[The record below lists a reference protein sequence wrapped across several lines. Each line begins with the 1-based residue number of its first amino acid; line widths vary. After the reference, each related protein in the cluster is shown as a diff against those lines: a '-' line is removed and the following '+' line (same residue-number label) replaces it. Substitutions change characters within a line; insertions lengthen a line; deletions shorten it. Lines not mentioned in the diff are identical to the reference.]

1 MKHRSSVHKAW
12 CILLAMG
19 FSIFG
24 TATTAA
30 RDIVIEN
37 AAVVVANDIVML
49 DLDASF
55 EFSTDALAAL
65 ESGIELYFDLDIRID
80 RARRLLWNARQFET
94 SRRFSLER
102 HALSKRFILTDLVT
116 DERRIH
122 DSLEQ
127 AIADLGRIRRLAV
140 VESARLAA
148 LDASIIAVRLRLD
161 IDALPAPMIP
171 LAYVSPGW
179 HMSSGWI
186 EWPAEP

>member
-1 MKHRSSVHKAW
+1 MRHRGIVRKAS
-12 CILLAMG
+12 CIVLATLLSTCA
-19 FSIFG
+19 
-24 TATTAA
+24 AAALAA

-37 AAVVVANDIVML
+37 AAVIVDNDIVML

-55 EFSTDALAAL
+55 EFSADALAAL

-80 RARRLLWNARQFET
+80 RARRMLWNARQFET

-102 HALSKRFILTDLVT
+102 HALSERFILTDLVT
-116 DERRIH
+116 DERRVH
-122 DSLEQ
+122 GSLEQ
-127 AIADLGRIRRLAV
+127 AIADLGRIRRLPV
-140 VESARLAA
+140 VEAARL
-148 LDASIIAVRLRLD
+148 DAPGSSIIGVRFRLD

-186 EWPAEP
+186 EWPAER